1 MRGVTAWGIWGRKN
15 TRTRDAHRLLRIRTW
30 GTSPVCP
37 SFDLNWEQLR
47 LIFPDTNLHTI
58 LKTLGEDARMK
69 RSMVLL
75 GLMLLIS
82 SGIGLPASFA
92 QGLGATQLG
101 PGLQNFADCQNQV
114 QGHSEHLMADR
125 LQAKLDKSSSLTPED
140 RDIWVAEIRALRQVK
155 PSQPYKAPDPKNP
168 QRYFLGLTNDEQT
181 AINSMHNRFV
191 QENNL
196 ACEKKYGG
204 MTRYSPGSDQS
215 GQARYEKELKDNI
228 QTATDIATI
237 PVGPL
242 PSPHPT
248 TLEHMHEER
257 RAAQQANRQAAAQL
271 ISGCTDSAKGLR
283 LTIMAD
289 KMQQRLNASKGLSAK
304 ERADFEADIKA
315 TRDAAD
321 QKLDFAP
328 PVDPKN
334 PNRALMRLTAQ
345 EQLEVTTEFS
355 NRYLATMQNCVHSAA
370 PARSAVH

>member
-1 MRGVTAWGIWGRKN
+1 
-15 TRTRDAHRLLRIRTW
+15 
-30 GTSPVCP
+30 
-37 SFDLNWEQLR
+37 
-47 LIFPDTNLHTI
+47 
-58 LKTLGEDARMK
+58 MK
-69 RSMVLL
+69 RSTVLW
-75 GLMLLIS
+75 GLALLIS
-82 SGIGLPASFA
+82 SGIGSPPSFA

-114 QGHSEHLMADR
+114 QGHREHLMADR
-125 LQAKLDKSSSLTPED
+125 LQARLDKSTSLTPEEH
-140 RDIWVAEIRALRQVK
+140 DIWVAEIRALRQVK
-155 PSQPYKAPDPKNP
+155 PSQPYKEPDPKNP

-228 QTATDIATI
+228 RTATDIATI
-237 PVGPL
+237 PVTPI
-242 PSPHPT
+242 PSPYPK
-248 TLEHMHEER
+248 TLEQMHEER
-257 RAAQQANRQAAAQL
+257 RAKQQARQQAAGQQ

-283 LTIMAD
+283 MSIMAD
-289 KMQQRLNASKGLSAK
+289 KMQQKLNASKGLSAK

-321 QKLDFAP
+321 QKLDSAP

-334 PNRALMRLTAQ
+334 PNRAMMRLTAQ
-345 EQLEVTTEFS
+345 EQIDVTTEFS
-355 NRYLATMQNCVHSAA
+355 NRYLAVMQNCVHSTA
-370 PARSAVH
+370 PARSATH

>member
-1 MRGVTAWGIWGRKN
+1 
-15 TRTRDAHRLLRIRTW
+15 
-30 GTSPVCP
+30 
-37 SFDLNWEQLR
+37 
-47 LIFPDTNLHTI
+47 
-58 LKTLGEDARMK
+58 MK

-82 SGIGLPASFA
+82 SGVGLPASFA
-92 QGLGATQLG
+92 QGLGATQIA
-101 PGLQNFADCQNQV
+101 PGLQHFAGCQNQV

-228 QTATDIATI
+228 RTATDIATI
-237 PVGPL
+237 PLRPH
-242 PSPHPT
+242 PSPYPK
-248 TLEHMHEER
+248 TLEQMHEER
-257 RAAQQANRQAAAQL
+257 RAAQQARQQPGGQQ
-271 ISGCTDSAKGLR
+271 ISSFT
-283 LTIMAD
+283 
-289 KMQQRLNASKGLSAK
+289 
-304 ERADFEADIKA
+304 
-315 TRDAAD
+315 
-321 QKLDFAP
+321 
-328 PVDPKN
+328 
-334 PNRALMRLTAQ
+334 
-345 EQLEVTTEFS
+345 
-355 NRYLATMQNCVHSAA
+355 HSAQA
-370 PARSAVH
+370 LRFTTTSDQI

>member
-1 MRGVTAWGIWGRKN
+1 
-15 TRTRDAHRLLRIRTW
+15 
-30 GTSPVCP
+30 
-37 SFDLNWEQLR
+37 
-47 LIFPDTNLHTI
+47 
-58 LKTLGEDARMK
+58 MK
-69 RSMVLL
+69 RSMVLW

-82 SGIGLPASFA
+82 SLIGPASFA
-92 QGLGATQLG
+92 QGLGATQVG
-101 PGLQNFADCQNQV
+101 PGLQNFADCQNRA

-125 LQAKLDKSSSLTPED
+125 LQAKLDKSTSLTPED
-140 RDIWVAEIRALRQVK
+140 RGIWVAEIRALRQVK

-228 QTATDIATI
+228 RTATDIATI

-242 PSPHPT
+242 PSPHPK
-248 TLEHMHEER
+248 TLEQMHEER
-257 RAAQQANRQAAAQL
+257 RAAQQAHRAAAAQQM
-271 ISGCTDSAKGLR
+271 SGCTDSAKGLR
-283 LTIMAD
+283 LSIMAD

-304 ERADFEADIKA
+304 ERTDFEADIKA

-321 QKLDFAP
+321 QKLDSAP

>member
-1 MRGVTAWGIWGRKN
+1 
-15 TRTRDAHRLLRIRTW
+15 
-30 GTSPVCP
+30 
-37 SFDLNWEQLR
+37 
-47 LIFPDTNLHTI
+47 
-58 LKTLGEDARMK
+58 MK
-69 RSMVLL
+69 KSIVLWA
-75 GLMLLIS
+75 LMFLIS

-101 PGLQNFADCQNQV
+101 PGLQNFTDCQNQV
-114 QGHSEHLMADR
+114 QGHREHLMADR
-125 LQAKLDKSSSLTPED
+125 LQAKLDKSTSLTPED

-155 PSQPYKAPDPKNP
+155 PSQPYKEPDPKNP

-215 GQARYEKELKDNI
+215 GQARYEEELKDNI

-242 PSPHPT
+242 PSPHPK
-248 TLEHMHEER
+248 TLEQMHEER
-257 RAAQQANRQAAAQL
+257 RAAQQANRQAAAQQ

-283 LTIMAD
+283 LSIMAD
-289 KMQQRLNASKGLSAK
+289 KMQQRLTASKGLSAK

-321 QKLDFAP
+321 QKLDYAP
-328 PVDPKN
+328 TVDPKN
-334 PNRALMRLTAQ
+334 PSRAMMRLTAQ
-345 EQLEVTTEFS
+345 DQTELITEFS
-355 NRYLATMQNCVHSAA
+355 NRYLATMQNCVHAGA
-370 PARSAVH
+370 PARSAAH

>member
-1 MRGVTAWGIWGRKN
+1 
-15 TRTRDAHRLLRIRTW
+15 
-30 GTSPVCP
+30 
-37 SFDLNWEQLR
+37 
-47 LIFPDTNLHTI
+47 
-58 LKTLGEDARMK
+58 
-69 RSMVLL
+69 
-75 GLMLLIS
+75 
-82 SGIGLPASFA
+82 
-92 QGLGATQLG
+92 
-101 PGLQNFADCQNQV
+101 
-114 QGHSEHLMADR
+114 MADR
-125 LQAKLDKSSSLTPED
+125 LQAKFDKSTSLTPED

-168 QRYFLGLTNDEQT
+168 QRYFLGLNNDEQT

-242 PSPHPT
+242 PSPHPK
-248 TLEHMHEER
+248 TLEQMHEER
-257 RAAQQANRQAAAQL
+257 RAAQQARQQAATQQ
-271 ISGCTDSAKGLR
+271 ISSCTDSAKGLR
-283 LTIMAD
+283 LSIMAD
-289 KMQQRLNASKGLSAK
+289 KMQQKLNASKGLSAK

-321 QKLDFAP
+321 QKLDYAP

-334 PNRALMRLTAQ
+334 PNRAMMRLTAQ
-345 EQLEVTTEFS
+345 EQMEVTTEFS
-355 NRYLATMQNCVHSAA
+355 NRYLTTMQNCVHAGT
-370 PARSAVH
+370 PARSAAH

>member
-1 MRGVTAWGIWGRKN
+1 
-15 TRTRDAHRLLRIRTW
+15 
-30 GTSPVCP
+30 
-37 SFDLNWEQLR
+37 
-47 LIFPDTNLHTI
+47 
-58 LKTLGEDARMK
+58 MK
-69 RSMVLL
+69 RSMLL
-75 GLMLLIS
+75 QGLVLLIS

-114 QGHSEHLMADR
+114 QGHHEHLIADR
-125 LQAKLDKSSSLTPED
+125 LQAKLDKSTSLTPED

-155 PSQPYKAPDPKNP
+155 PGQPYKAPDPKNP

-196 ACEKKYGG
+196 ACDKKYGG

-215 GQARYEKELKDNI
+215 GQARYEKELKDDI
-228 QTATDIATI
+228 RTATDISTI

-242 PSPHPT
+242 PSPHPK
-248 TLEHMHEER
+248 TLEQMHEER
-257 RAAQQANRQAAAQL
+257 RAAQQARQQAGAQQL
-271 ISGCTDSAKGLR
+271 SGCTDSAKGLR
-283 LTIMAD
+283 LSIMAD
-289 KMQQRLNASKGLSAK
+289 KMQQRLDASKGLSAK

-321 QKLDFAP
+321 QKLDYAP

-334 PNRALMRLTAQ
+334 PNRAMMRLTAQ
-345 EQLEVTTEFS
+345 DQTELITEFS
-355 NRYLATMQNCVHSAA
+355 NRYLATMQNCVHAGT
-370 PARSAVH
+370 PVRSARH